1 MPGGPGAARRPCGR
15 RRARRVAG
23 LAGALAGLSAGIGL
37 AAHHHLSGSSLLVA
51 LSAFSTHLLALA
63 PVSAALLVA
72 GRRWIGAGLAAA
84 LTVAAV
90 AAVAPTYAG
99 DPVEAPGGQ
108 PLTLLTA
115 NVRLGEADAEGLVA
129 LVERSGADVVSLQE
143 LTPSLRRQLEAAG
156 LDELL
161 PHSVVLAAPGAD
173 GIGLWS
179 RSPLTDETRH
189 DELTFPAVSARVG
202 LADGQPG
209 PTVLGVHAAGPWP
222 QAADDWVR
230 DLAKLPALLQRLGQ
244 EADEHDSAV
253 LVGGD
258 FNATWGNAQ
267 FRGLL
272 QDGYR
277 DAAEQLGA
285 RWTATFPAGAAIPPV
300 IGIDH
305 VLVRGAGAR
314 DLRTV
319 TVPGSDHRGVLTTV
333 TLPAG

>member
-1 MPGGPGAARRPCGR
+1 MAARPHG
-15 RRARRVAG
+15 RRARRAAG
-23 LAGALAGLSAGIGL
+23 LAGALAGLAAGVGL
-37 AAHHHLSGSSLLVA
+37 VAHHHLSGSSSLVA
-51 LSAFSTHLLALA
+51 VSAASTHLLALA
-63 PVSAALLVA
+63 PVSVALLAV

-84 LTVAAV
+84 LTAAAV
-90 AAVAPTYAG
+90 ATLAPTYAG
-99 DPVEAPGGQ
+99 GPVDLPGGQ

-115 NVRLGEADAEGLVA
+115 NVRLGEADAEGLVDA
-129 LVERSGADVVSLQE
+129 VQRSGADVVSLQE
-143 LTPSLRRQLEAAG
+143 LTPPLRRQLEAAG

-161 PHSVVLAAPGAD
+161 PHSLVEASPGAD

-179 RSPLTDETRH
+179 RHPLTDETRH
-189 DELTFPAVSARVG
+189 DELTFPAVSARIA
-202 LADGQPG
+202 LPDGGPG
-209 PTVLGVHAAGPWP
+209 PTVLGLHAAGPWP

-230 DLAKLPALLQRLGQ
+230 DMAKLPALLQGLAR

-277 DAAEQLGA
+277 DAAEQFGA
-285 RWTATFPAGAAIPPV
+285 PWTATFPAGTAVPPV

-305 VLVRGAGAR
+305 VLARGAGVQ

-319 TVPGSDHRGVLTTV
+319 TVPGSDHRGLLATV
-333 TLPAG
+333 SLPAG

>member
-1 MPGGPGAARRPCGR
+1 MRPRGR
-15 RRARRVAG
+15 RRARRAAG
-23 LAGALAGLSAGIGL
+23 LAGALAGLAAGVGL
-37 AAHHHLSGSSLLVA
+37 VAHHHLSGSSSLVA

-63 PVSAALLVA
+63 PVSVVLLAA

-90 AAVAPTYAG
+90 VAVAPTYAG
-99 DPVEAPGGQ
+99 DPVEVPGGQ
-108 PLTLLTA
+108 PLTFLTA
-115 NVRLGEADAEGLVA
+115 NVRLGEADAEGVVA
-129 LVERSGADVVSLQE
+129 AVQRSGADVVSLQE
-143 LTPSLRRQLEAAG
+143 LTPSLRRQLETAG

-161 PHSVVLAAPGAD
+161 PHSLVHAAPGAD

-179 RSPLTDETRH
+179 RSPLTDGIRH
-189 DELTFPAVSARVG
+189 DELTFPAVSARIVLPG
-202 LADGQPG
+202 GRPG

-230 DLAKLPALLQRLGQ
+230 DMAKLPALLQGLAR
-244 EADEHDSAV
+244 EADERDSAV

-267 FRGLL
+267 FRDLL

-285 RWTATFPAGAAIPPV
+285 RWTATFPSGMAVPPV

-305 VLVRGAGAR
+305 VLVRGAGLQ

-319 TVPGSDHRGVLTTV
+319 TVPGSDHRGLLATV
-333 TLPAG
+333 GLPAG